1 MPKHIIKTEYNAKE
15 YLEKLRTFR
24 RHSAVFLS
32 TINEF
37 FYNSTS
43 MLTPSPLS
51 PFTLFPL
58 SISINDRTAF
68 LLH

>member
-37 FYNSTS
+37 FITA
-43 MLTPSPLS
+43 LQCLPLPLS
-51 PFTLFPL
+51 PPL
-58 SISINDRTAF
+58 PSSPS
-68 LLH
+68 L